1 MSSIERKQKC
11 VDKYPFP
18 TGGSAVT
25 FKFSEFLILDKNG
38 GGGAPN
44 IGGNDIEKIF

>member
-11 VDKYPFP
+11 VDKCPFP

-38 GGGAPN
+38 GAPN